1 MEIDVGDS
9 PMAERRRSSML
20 PTVRDGVSRVVLV
33 SSLTLTGC
41 VTMGRLSQ
49 REAILYARSNVC
61 GANAADSVCVVR
73 SVAPTDHGYVVV
85 IDRRPPAGQDR
96 LSVEVR
102 GGMFAD
108 PHIRVTPMDTAARR
122 P

>member
-1 MEIDVGDS
+1 MT
-9 PMAERRRSSML
+9 ERGRSSIAQA
-20 PTVRDGVSRVVLV
+20 SRVRVACTVVLATF
-33 SSLTLTGC
+33 TLVGC
-41 VTMGRLSQ
+41 VTVGRLSQ
-49 REAILYARSNVC
+49 RDAVLYARNDVC

-73 SVAPTDHGYVVV
+73 SVEKTDHGYRVV

-108 PHIRVTPMDTAARR
+108 RHVRVTPIDTATRR

>member
-1 MEIDVGDS
+1 MVLAI
-9 PMAERRRSSML
+9 
-20 PTVRDGVSRVVLV
+20 RDTLARAVLV
-33 SSLTLTGC
+33 ASCTLAGC

-49 REAILYARSNVC
+49 RDAVLYARSNVC
-61 GANAADSVCVVR
+61 GDNATDSVCVVR
-73 SVAPTDHGYVVV
+73 SVERTDYGYVVV

-108 PHIRVTPMDTAARR
+108 PHIRVTPVDTAARR

>member
-1 MEIDVGDS
+1 MTG
-9 PMAERRRSSML
+9 RRSSSSAL
-20 PTVRDGVSRVVLV
+20 AIRATVARLALV
-33 SSLTLTGC
+33 ASCTLAGC
-41 VTMGRLSQ
+41 VTTGRLSQ
-49 REAILYARSNVC
+49 REAILYARNDVC
-61 GANAADSVCVVR
+61 GANASDSVCVVR
-73 SVAPTDHGYVVV
+73 SVERTDHGYRVV

-108 PHIRVTPMDTAARR
+108 PHVRVTPLDTTTRR

>member
-1 MEIDVGDS
+1 MT
-9 PMAERRRSSML
+9 ERRRSSIAL
-20 PTVRDGVSRVVLV
+20 AFRDGVARAVLV
-33 SSLTLTGC
+33 ASLMLAGC
-41 VTMGRLSQ
+41 VTVGRLSQ
-49 REAILYARSNVC
+49 REAVLYARNDVC
-61 GANAADSVCVVR
+61 GANAADSICVVR
-73 SVAPTDHGYVVV
+73 SVEKTDHGYRVV

-108 PHIRVTPMDTAARR
+108 PHVRVTPLDTAARR

>member
-1 MEIDVGDS
+1 MT
-9 PMAERRRSSML
+9 ERRRSSIAL
-20 PTVRDGVSRVVLV
+20 ATGDKVARVVLV
-33 SSLTLTGC
+33 ASFMLVGC
-41 VTMGRLSQ
+41 VTTGRLSQ
-49 REAILYARSNVC
+49 REAVLYARNDVC

-73 SVAPTDHGYVVV
+73 SVERTDHGYRIV

-96 LSVEVR
+96 LAVEVR

-108 PHIRVTPMDTAARR
+108 PHVRVTPLDTATRR

>member
-1 MEIDVGDS
+1 MTE
-9 PMAERRRSSML
+9 RRSSSNGL
-20 PTVRDGVSRVVLV
+20 AIRDTVARVVLAASFMLV
-33 SSLTLTGC
+33 GC
-41 VTMGRLSQ
+41 VTTGRLSQ
-49 REAILYARSNVC
+49 REAVLYARNDVC
-61 GANAADSVCVVR
+61 GATAADSVCIVR
-73 SVAPTDHGYVVV
+73 SVEKTDHGYRVV

-108 PHIRVTPMDTAARR
+108 PHVRVTPLDTAARR

>member
-1 MEIDVGDS
+1 MT
-9 PMAERRRSSML
+9 ERRRSSIAL
-20 PTVRDGVSRVVLV
+20 AFRDGVARAVLV
-33 SSLTLTGC
+33 ASLTLAGC
-41 VTMGRLSQ
+41 VTVGRLSQ
-49 REAILYARSNVC
+49 REAVLYARNDVC
-61 GANAADSVCVVR
+61 GANAADSICVVR
-73 SVAPTDHGYVVV
+73 SVEKTDHGYRVV

-108 PHIRVTPMDTAARR
+108 PHVRVTPVDTATRR

>member
-1 MEIDVGDS
+1 MVLAVRANVARAALVAS
-9 PMAERRRSSML
+9 C
-20 PTVRDGVSRVVLV
+20 TVV
-33 SSLTLTGC
+33 GC
-41 VTMGRLSQ
+41 VTVGRLSQ
-49 REAILYARSNVC
+49 REAVLYARNDVC
-61 GANAADSVCVVR
+61 GANAADSICVVR
-73 SVAPTDHGYVVV
+73 SVERTDHGYRVV

-108 PHIRVTPMDTAARR
+108 PHVNVTPLDTATRR